1 MAYEIEKYIWEYLH
15 ERIGNAYGTAGLIGN
30 LYAESG
36 LRADNLE
43 GKYERK
49 LGFTDESYTK
59 AVNDGTYTNFV
70 HDAAGYGLA
79 QWTYHS
85 RKESLLAFA
94 KQAGTSIGDLHM
106 QLDFLLEEI
115 QGFKSVMNA
124 LKSATSVREASD
136 IVMLKYEIPADQ
148 SEENQERRAA
158 FGQKYFDMY
167 AGNRD
172 VKNMENA
179 IERVIDIAVQEE
191 GYLEK
196 KSTSELDDKTA
207 NAGSGNYTKY
217 ARDLDNVSWFNGKK
231 QGSAWCSVFVS
242 WCFYQA
248 FGRDNG
254 KQMLFQPEKDN
265 CAAGCSSAAKY
276 YKTKGQFYQT
286 PEPGDQI
293 FFNASSGDGYSHT
306 GLVERVDGG
315 KVYTVEGNTSNSSDV
330 IANGGAVRRKSYDL
344 KNSRIAGY
352 GRPNWNIA
360 CEKTIDD
367 DAGEKET
374 FEEYKAKVIADSG
387 KTVNLRKTTTANGKI
402 LARVPLGCYV
412 LVTCYIDDEW
422 ACVTYTQDSGAV
434 IGYMMRKFLE
444 RVPEGADEQGNNDV
458 IGRAEITEIEALV
471 SEALVKI
478 QNLKQRLGGG
488 KNDN

>member
-1 MAYEIEKYIWEYLH
+1 MAYEKEKFIWEYLYK
-15 ERIGNAYGTAGLIGN
+15 RIGNAYGTAGLIGN

-36 LRADNLE
+36 LRADDLE

-79 QWTYHS
+79 QWTYYS

-196 KSTSELDDKTA
+196 KSASELDDKTA

-352 GRPNWNIA
+352 GRPNWETA
-360 CEKTIDD
+360 CENEH
-367 DAGEKET
+367 GGNET
-374 FEEYKAKVIADSG
+374 FCEYKAQVIAENGSP
-387 KTVNLRKTTTANGKI
+387 VNLRGIASTNGKVLAKVPVGDCVI
-402 LARVPLGCYV
+402 VTYHVDDDWARVSYAQNTG
-412 LVTCYIDDEW
+412 
-422 ACVTYTQDSGAV
+422 V
-434 IGYMMRKFLE
+434 INGYMMRKFIQ
-444 RVPEGADEQGNNDV
+444 RAPDGSGEQENAIV
-458 IGRAEITEIEALV
+458 IDCAEYDAIIACLSKALDKMKMLREA
-471 SEALVKI
+471 
-478 QNLKQRLGGG
+478 G
-488 KNDN
+488 